1 MPKACPP
8 CGRQGKALL
17 DRPVGDMSAR
27 CNRSGLE
34 MALGGN
40 SWLAAYDIELA
51 L

>member
-27 CNRSGLE
+27 YRSGLE
-34 MALGGN
+34 MALGVN